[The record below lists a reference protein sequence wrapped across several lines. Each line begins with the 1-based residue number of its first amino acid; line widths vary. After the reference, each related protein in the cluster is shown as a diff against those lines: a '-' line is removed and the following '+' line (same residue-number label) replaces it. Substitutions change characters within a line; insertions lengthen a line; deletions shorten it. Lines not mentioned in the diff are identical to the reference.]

1 VLVCEGFDSASEFIT
16 RKSDGS
22 GIYSAS
28 DGVNRGT
35 YDPTISA
42 SGSGSLKFTIPSLSG
57 ANGAGYWKQLMGQT
71 FAENSTFYVQFR
83 QRFSPEFLTNKWGG
97 TTYWKQEIFSSDQST
112 CGNVELT
119 TVNANMKG
127 WPEMYS
133 ACGQDL
139 FDVPT
144 GSSDYLLEQGD
155 TSTTGYNC
163 HYSNPTADTCFMYP
177 ANTWVTFYYRV
188 QIGNW
193 GKPNSTIQA
202 WVALPGEA
210 YKQWV
215 NITNHTLNQDP
226 GLPAYNTVT
235 LLPYM
240 TGKDGSVSNPV
251 AYTWYD
257 ELVVSTTA
265 IAAPK

>member
-1 VLVCEGFDSASEFIT
+1 
-16 RKSDGS
+16 
-22 GIYSAS
+22 
-28 DGVNRGT
+28 
-35 YDPTISA
+35 
-42 SGSGSLKFTIPSLSG
+42 
-57 ANGAGYWKQLMGQT
+57 MGQT
-71 FAENSTFYVQFR
+71 FAQNSTFYVQFR

-112 CGNVELT
+112 CGNIELT
-119 TVNANMKG
+119 TINANMKG

-139 FDVPT
+139 FDVAT

-155 TSTTGYNC
+155 TATTGYNC
-163 HYSNPTADTCFMYP
+163 HYQNPTADSCFMYP
-177 ANTWVTFYYRV
+177 ANAWVTFYYKV
-188 QIGNW
+188 QIGTW
-193 GKPNSTIQA
+193 GQPNSNIQA
-202 WVALPGEA
+202 WVALPGQP
-210 YKQWV
+210 YKQWI
-215 NITNHTLNQDP
+215 NIKNHTLNSDP

-240 TGKDGSVSNPV
+240 TGKDASVNGGPT

-265 IAAPK
+265 IAAPNN